1 MSSDWKF
8 DANIV
13 PIFDEHV
20 RQSVP
25 MYDEIHRLITDI
37 SAWFLED
44 GTNMY
49 DIGTSTGEV
58 LSNISKTYPK
68 KSTTLYGIDNSS
80 EMVEK
85 ARERFSQNKNINID
99 SLDLTKDKYVLE
111 NACLITSVLTMQFI
125 PHRFRQNIVN
135 NIYKGL
141 NKGGCF
147 IFVEKVVGSNARFN
161 EMWVEMYHEM
171 KLRNGLTEKH
181 VFEKASAIRGV
192 MRPYTLKENIE
203 MLDNAGFK
211 DIDTFFKWNNFV
223 GFVAIK

>member
-1 MSSDWKF
+1 MTSDWKF
-8 DANIV
+8 DSEIV
-13 PIFDEHV
+13 PVFDEHV

-25 MYDEIHRLITDI
+25 MYDEIHRLISDI

-44 GTNMY
+44 DTNMY

-58 LSNISKTYPK
+58 IKNLLDRYPK
-68 KSTTLYGIDNSS
+68 KNIQLIGVDNSP

-85 ARERFSQNKNINID
+85 AQERFSERKNVNINH
-99 SLDLTKDKYVLE
+99 LDLIRDDCSFE

-125 PHRFRQNIVN
+125 PQRYRQSIIN
-135 NIYKGL
+135 NVYEGL
-141 NKGGCF
+141 NKGGCL
-147 IFVEKVVGSNARFN
+147 ILVEKVVGSNARFN

-171 KLRNGLTEKH
+171 KLRNGLSEQH

-203 MLDNAGFK
+203 MLDKAGFK
-211 DIDTFFKWNNFV
+211 DVDTFFKWNNFV

>member
-8 DANIV
+8 DSDIV
-13 PIFDEHV
+13 PVFDEHV

-25 MYDEIHRLITDI
+25 MYDEIHRLISDI

-58 LSNISKTYPK
+58 IKNLLERYPK
-68 KSTTLYGIDNSS
+68 KETQLIGLDNSP
-80 EMVEK
+80 EMIEK
-85 ARERFSQNKNINID
+85 AKDIFTDNENVTIKH
-99 SLDLTKDKYVLE
+99 LDLAKDEHVFE

-125 PHRFRQNIVN
+125 PQRYRQGIVN
-135 NIYKGL
+135 EIYKGL

-147 IFVEKVVGSNARFN
+147 VFVEKVVGSNARFN

-171 KLRNGLTEKH
+171 KLRNRLSEQH
-181 VFEKASAIRGV
+181 VFEKAAAIRGV

-223 GFVAIK
+223 GLVAIK